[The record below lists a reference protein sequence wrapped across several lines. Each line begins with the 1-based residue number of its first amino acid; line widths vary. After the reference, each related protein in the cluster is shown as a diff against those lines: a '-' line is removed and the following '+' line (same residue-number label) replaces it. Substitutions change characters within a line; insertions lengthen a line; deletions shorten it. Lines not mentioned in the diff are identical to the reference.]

1 MKKSIWKP
9 GNMLY
14 PVPAV
19 MVTTVD
25 KDGRDNIITLA
36 WAGTINSDPPML
48 SISVRKERFSHH
60 MLMETGEFV
69 VNLATEK
76 LTKAMDFC
84 GVRSGRDMDKFEE
97 TGLTRM
103 KAEKVAAPLIG
114 ESPVGLECKVR
125 QVIEMGSHDVFL
137 ADIVAV
143 QVDDQYLDEK
153 GKFHLNDAKL
163 VAYSHGTYFGLGKEI
178 GTFGYSVRKKPVTKK
193 VSGKKSSGHK
203 AKKKEK

>member
-1 MKKSIWKP
+1 MKKSIGKP

-76 LTKAMDFC
+76 LTKAMDVC
-84 GVRSGRDMDKFEE
+84 GVRSGRDMDKF
-97 TGLTRM
+97 
-103 KAEKVAAPLIG
+103 
-114 ESPVGLECKVR
+114 
-125 QVIEMGSHDVFL
+125 
-137 ADIVAV
+137 
-143 QVDDQYLDEK
+143 
-153 GKFHLNDAKL
+153 
-163 VAYSHGTYFGLGKEI
+163 
-178 GTFGYSVRKKPVTKK
+178 
-193 VSGKKSSGHK
+193 
-203 AKKKEK
+203 